1 MQNLT
6 TNVHLR
12 VYALDIKKLGLW
24 ATCSIQIKFVLVKLY
39 LTGLV
44 TFFSFVSFKSFVT
57 SFSVVLE

>member
-6 TNVHLR
+6 TYVHLR
-12 VYALDIKKLGLW
+12 VYALELQQKLGLW

-44 TFFSFVSFKSFVT
+44 KFFSFVSFKSFVT
-57 SFSVVLE
+57 SFSVV